1 SALKDLSQTTVW
13 QHEIATNL
21 LIGKYIDAI
30 NLANIAF
37 LKEDKLKM
45 FASIA
50 KAYIENEQRVPEE
63 IGSKIKE
70 LYDDIDA
77 SKDFKNIKEA
87 GMEIA
92 SLLMY
97 SNPQL
102 AFRLI
107 EDLSGNIQDNDNAF
121 DWALAQISLSIHSN
135 IDRLHDVSKE
145 DLNSKVY
152 SKIRNPQIKEFAD
165 AILHLSENQTY
176 QEIID
181 KVEQLESTS
190 QKLFLIRNWIG
201 RNIKN

>member
-1 SALKDLSQTTVW
+1 
-13 QHEIATNL
+13 
-21 LIGKYIDAI
+21 
-30 NLANIAF
+30 
-37 LKEDKLKM
+37 
-45 FASIA
+45 
-50 KAYIENEQRVPEE
+50 
-63 IGSKIKE
+63 
-70 LYDDIDA
+70 
-77 SKDFKNIKEA
+77 
-87 GMEIA
+87 EIA

-107 EDLSGNIQDNDNAF
+107 EDLSGNIQDNDNAL

-165 AILHLSENQTY
+165 ALLHLSENQTY

-201 RNIKN
+201 RNIKNDEISEVINLGLSLVVNKSDKYVPKSADYRVFALPLPHIYDKNI